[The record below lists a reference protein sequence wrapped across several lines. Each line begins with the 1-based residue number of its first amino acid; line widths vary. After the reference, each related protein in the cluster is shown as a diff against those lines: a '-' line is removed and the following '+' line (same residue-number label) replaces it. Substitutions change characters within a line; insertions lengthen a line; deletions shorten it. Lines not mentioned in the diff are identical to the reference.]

1 MSHFI
6 TRLKH
11 EFLDILPVAVFF
23 FSAFQLIAFTRDL
36 MLEQHGIHVSTL
48 ATAAIAALI
57 VAKVVVVVDLLPFIN
72 RFPQKPLIYNVL
84 WKTAIYFLATFV
96 FRYLELFLPLFFK
109 YGSFPQANS
118 QLLDELVWPRFW
130 YVQIWLAVL
139 FLMYSAIRELIRV
152 LGRDRMVRMFFGSSG
167 LVA

>member
-1 MSHFI
+1 
-6 TRLKH
+6 
-11 EFLDILPVAVFF
+11 
-23 FSAFQLIAFTRDL
+23 
-36 MLEQHGIHVSTL
+36 
-48 ATAAIAALI
+48 
-57 VAKVVVVVDLLPFIN
+57 
-72 RFPQKPLIYNVL
+72 
-84 WKTAIYFLATFV
+84 
-96 FRYLELFLPLFFK
+96 LFFK